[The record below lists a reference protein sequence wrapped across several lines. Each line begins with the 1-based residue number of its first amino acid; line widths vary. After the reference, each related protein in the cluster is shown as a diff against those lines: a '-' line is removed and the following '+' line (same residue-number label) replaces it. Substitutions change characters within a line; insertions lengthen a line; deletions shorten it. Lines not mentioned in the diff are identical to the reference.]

1 MTQISSFSN
10 HQLLEVLLTKTQAE
24 RNLNLEIIELLEEV
38 DRRKLHLTKGYG
50 SLMEFCVKELKYSES
65 AAYRRISAMRVTRE
79 LPQVKKSLAE
89 GSLNLVTVTKAQTFL
104 NQEKKYQNK
113 TYDKAEKL
121 ELFKNLENK
130 SGRECE
136 KILVEKSPTLP
147 PIEKIRMLVD
157 DKTQVTVVLE
167 KKVTEKL
174 EELKKLYSHIH
185 PHPSFAELI
194 DLMATDAL
202 KKRNTLKKAAA
213 FSQRNV
219 SSVGEETL
227 RKRTRHIPSKIKREV
242 WVRDQ
247 AKCTYDHAGKKCDS
261 KFQVEIDHIQPYSLG
276 GLHSPENLRLLCRN
290 HNQLRIRE
298 L

>member
-10 HQLLEVLLTKTQAE
+10 HQLIKILLTKTQAE

-38 DRRKLHLTKGYG
+38 DRRKLHHQKGYG

-65 AAYRRISAMRVTRE
+65 AAYRRISAMRVTRD

-113 TYDKAEKL
+113 TYDKAERL

-130 SGRECE
+130 SSRECE
-136 KILVEKSPTLP
+136 KVLIEKSPTLP
-147 PIEKIRMLVD
+147 TIEKIRVLSD

-167 KKVTEKL
+167 KKLTDKL

-185 PHPSFAELI
+185 PNPSFAELI
-194 DLMATDAL
+194 DLMANDAL
-202 KKRNTLKKAAA
+202 KKRTALKKATT
-213 FSQRNV
+213 SRPSV
-219 SSVGEETL
+219 SSPGEETL
-227 RKRTRHIPSKIKREV
+227 RKHTRYIPSQIKRVV
-242 WVRDQ
+242 WQRDQ
-247 AKCTYDHAGKKCDS
+247 GKCTYAHAGKKCDS
-261 KFQVEIDHIQPYSLG
+261 KFQLEVDHIQPYSLG
-276 GLHSPENLRLLCRN
+276 GLNSIENLRLLCRS